1 MLLHYLLPC
10 QFSQEVLF
18 GRLCWFILVPIYKI
32 SFTICK
38 LLIGHKMGTS
48 MCIFEPIDDVTALS
62 TQYLTSIF
70 SEYSCTDPYY
80 RWHEL
85 KNDSTFPCDVLRI
98 IIQVFNTNW
107 CYSIIQPMSKVLMPV
122 IQFTEMIQ
130 KFCYKT
136 IYLLHFYLTIKQ
148 SSTFGN
154 ILNY

>member
-107 CYSIIQPMSKVLMPV
+107 CYSIIQPMSNACNTVYRNDSKILL
-122 IQFTEMIQ
+122 QNYLSLTFLLNNQT
-130 KFCYKT
+130 KFY
-136 IYLLHFYLTIKQ
+136 FW
-148 SSTFGN
+148 
-154 ILNY
+154 